1 MQIKC
6 LLAGRGIHY
15 TLNWRFVNF
24 RTAALNQECEF
35 NRMSMESNAQ
45 RKRQPDRPFY
55 LPKGDTTSSRI
66 ITEAKES
73 LNNRT
78 GLQAVVTKRPSTP
91 RDATR
96 SLFGA
101 TSTRAPENRPPSS
114 FRFVTLYINWFKLVV
129 RFLMD
134 EIYNM
139 Y

>member
-1 MQIKC
+1 
-6 LLAGRGIHY
+6 
-15 TLNWRFVNF
+15 
-24 RTAALNQECEF
+24 
-35 NRMSMESNAQ
+35 MSMESNAQ

-114 FRFVTLYINWFKLVV
+114 FRFVTLDTHISYVFKIFNRWYILYIVHVSICIQCGLVCTV
-129 RFLMD
+129 YTHYLNLPLMKILRVN
-134 EIYNM
+134 EI
-139 Y
+139 